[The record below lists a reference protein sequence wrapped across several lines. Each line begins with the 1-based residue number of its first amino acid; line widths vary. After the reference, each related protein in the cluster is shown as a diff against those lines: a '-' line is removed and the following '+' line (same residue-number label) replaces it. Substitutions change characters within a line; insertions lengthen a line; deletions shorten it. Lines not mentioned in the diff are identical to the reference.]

1 MYTVIN
7 AYIKKKEKSQING
20 LTLYLDGKKKEQ
32 IKPKVKEIRK
42 GRSNRDYKDRK
53 INETE
58 LIFWQTFS

>member
-42 GRSNRDYKDRK
+42 SRSNRDYKDRK

-58 LIFWQTFS
+58 LIF